1 MLKIVPDPPRNH
13 HSLEDTLIQ
22 ATEYAL
28 FALTVAQ
35 QAVRLQPRSHGSIL
49 MTAPPQARH

>member
-1 MLKIVPDPPRNH
+1 MLKIVLDPPHNH

-28 FALTVAQ
+28 CAQNVAH
-35 QAVRLQPRSHGSIL
+35 QAVLLLPK
-49 MTAPPQARH
+49 